1 MKPIIRSIFSERHFE
16 QGVGLENIFFYHL
29 PTTGR
34 SEYYVVEFISFADL
48 QNYDDALRAH
58 EVIVSNKS
66 AFHDV
71 EKNSSLILCVEFN
84 DLQNQYHQ
92 YKNAMLKIE
101 EDEFWFKKYL
111 LPYTVSA
118 VQHFNI
124 DAAIIPQL
132 NELVLNETQF
142 NVFRQNIFTGEAF
155 FLAIQ
160 CFLKLPFLAFTP
172 VLSVDFVTIEQT
184 MQSQLST
191 WELTMLYEK
200 VTPFD
205 NNADDWEARKVT
217 ALNTSTNDFD
227 EFLDNYFE
235 NVQS

>member
-1 MKPIIRSIFSERHFE
+1 MKQTIQSIFSERRFE
-16 QGVGLENIFFYHL
+16 QARDLENIFFYHS
-29 PTTGR
+29 PTGGR
-34 SEYYVVEFISFADL
+34 SEYYVVDFISAADL
-48 QNYDDALRAH
+48 QAYDAERAH
-58 EVIVSNKS
+58 EVIMSNKN

-84 DLQNQYHQ
+84 DLQNQYYQ

-111 LPYTVSA
+111 LPYTDAA
-118 VQHFNI
+118 VQHFNME
-124 DAAIIPQL
+124 AAIIPQL
-132 NELVLNETQF
+132 NELVLKETQF
-142 NVFRQNIFTGEAF
+142 NAFRQNIFTGEAF

-172 VLSVDFVTIEQT
+172 VLSADFVTIEQT

-191 WELTMLYEK
+191 WELSMLYEK
-200 VTPFD
+200 ITPFD
-205 NNADDWEARKVT
+205 NNAEDWETRKVT
-217 ALNTSTNDFD
+217 ALNARSNEFD
-227 EFLDNYFE
+227 EFLNNYFE

>member
-1 MKPIIRSIFSERHFE
+1 MKQIIRSIFSERRFE
-16 QGVGLENIFFYHL
+16 QARGLENIFFYHFS
-29 PTTGR
+29 TEGR
-34 SEYYVVEFISFADL
+34 SEYYVVEFISAADL
-48 QNYDDALRAH
+48 QTYDAERAH

-84 DLQNQYHQ
+84 DLQNQYYQ

-111 LPYTVSA
+111 LPYTATA
-118 VQHFNI
+118 VQHFNLE
-124 DAAIIPQL
+124 AAIIPQL
-132 NELVLNETQF
+132 NGLVLNETQF
-142 NVFRQNIFTGEAF
+142 NAFRQNMFTGEAF

-160 CFLKLPFLAFTP
+160 CFLKLPFLSFTP
-172 VLSVDFVTIEQT
+172 VLSADFVTIEQT

-191 WELTMLYEK
+191 WEMTMLYEK
-200 VTPFD
+200 ITPFD
-205 NNADDWEARKVT
+205 NNAEDWEACKVA

-227 EFLDNYFE
+227 EFLNNYFE

>member
-1 MKPIIRSIFSERHFE
+1 MKPIIRSIFSERGFV
-16 QGVGLENIFFYHL
+16 QAGNLEDTFFFHS
-29 PTTGR
+29 PTGGR
-34 SEYYVVEFISFADL
+34 SEYYVIDFISAANL
-48 QNYDDALRAH
+48 QTYDAERAY
-58 EVIVSNKS
+58 EVMISYKS

-111 LPYTVSA
+111 LPYTAPA
-118 VQHFNI
+118 VNHFNLEI
-124 DAAIIPQL
+124 AIIPQL

-142 NVFRQNIFTGEAF
+142 NAFRQNIFIGEAF

-172 VLSVDFVTIEQT
+172 VLSADFVTIEQT

-200 VTPFD
+200 ITPFD
-205 NNADDWEARKVT
+205 NNADDWEARKVI
-217 ALNTSTNDFD
+217 ALDTRSDDFD
-227 EFLDNYFE
+227 EFLNNYFE